1 LGGYLYW
8 RCGVKFMETDEVV
21 KKDVH
26 MRRRKELILK
36 YAQGDCLDVG
46 CGDGYFLME
55 IAKRFP
61 KNIFLGVDE
70 DLFSI
75 NLAKQRE
82 TKNLKFI
89 KSDIMSAK
97 IKYKYDTII
106 LSHVFEHL
114 IDPANVLLKLKKLL
128 KNDGKILLLL
138 PNKSGFLNEARFAPG
153 TLKHLWI
160 FDKNSITFLLNQIGF
175 SFELVPTTIRL
186 PFPRRIY
193 YKYNFLSNLF
203 YKLSVFLAHLLKN
216 KNYDFFIILRVR
228 DENT

>member
-1 LGGYLYW
+1 MYW

-55 IAKRFP
+55 LAKRFP
-61 KNIFLGVDE
+61 KNMFLGVDE
-70 DLFSI
+70 DSFAI
-75 NLAKQRE
+75 ELANKRVI
-82 TKNLKFI
+82 KNLKFLKSNI
-89 KSDIMSAK
+89 KTAK
-97 IKYKYDTII
+97 IKYKFDTII

-114 IDPANVLLKLKKLL
+114 IDPANVLLTLKKLL
-128 KNDGKILLLL
+128 KNDGQILLLL
-138 PNKSGFLNEARFAPG
+138 PNSSGFLNEARFAPG
-153 TLKHLWI
+153 VSKHIWI
-160 FDKNSITFLLNQIGF
+160 FDKNSITFLLRQVGF
-175 SFELVPTTIRL
+175 SFKLVPTTIRL

-193 YKYNFLSNLF
+193 YKYKFLSNLF
-203 YKLSVFLAHLLKN
+203 YKLSVFLALILKN